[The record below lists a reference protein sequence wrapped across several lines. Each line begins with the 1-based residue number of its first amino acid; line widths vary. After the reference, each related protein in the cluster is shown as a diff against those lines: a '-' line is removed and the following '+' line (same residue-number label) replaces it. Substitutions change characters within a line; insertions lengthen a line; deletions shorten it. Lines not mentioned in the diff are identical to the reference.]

1 MALSQ
6 YVAINFLTKF
16 DKKGLERA
24 TKELQGFDKV
34 VATST
39 FKLKSFAKA
48 GAIAAAAGLAIFAK
62 NSIQAALAQERLDKS
77 VEQSLRSINQLDKLS
92 SVNSF
97 ISGIEKASNI
107 TKDILTPAINSLII
121 QTSDL
126 TKAQNLFNVA
136 VDTSV
141 GAGIDL
147 TQVSDALGKASRGNF
162 KALGALGL
170 GFEAVTAKEIGL
182 AEITDYLTLKFGGA
196 AKRATETFGGQ
207 LDSLKIS
214 AGAAQTS
221 LGEGFL
227 LATEILIDGGD
238 ASDYFGTKLES
249 LGLNGGYIVVALADK
264 ISKITEAFDGLSKK
278 IEGNSFLKFLF
289 QAKSIPVIGGWIEG
303 FRGLAEEG
311 KTITENLKDTVEQ
324 SAEQKALAEKLAK
337 LQARLDKMAA
347 EALNKQKKITKEKLA
362 QQALDKKKAELQAM
376 FDLDAINLQVAL
388 SRKLS
393 AEDEL
398 RVKILQKLA
407 DGTTLAVNEAQRYA
421 DVLKVIEDGKITDAE
436 IQTLAKTWGMTNNEV
451 VLYIQK
457 LFSANDELRKMLGL
471 MSQIETQVANT
482 ANRTVGLS
490 PGQQVVFGLG
500 VSPENIGAGGTI
512 LQGSGLAASP
522 IRPGD
527 VRPNFGSSAE
537 GRAMALAF
545 GLTPMA
551 EGGIVTK
558 PTSALIGEA
567 GAEAVIP
574 LDRMGGFGT
583 TVNVNVAGSVIS
595 EGELQSVIQDA
606 LYNLNRAGAVTQL
619 TNLGR

>member
-77 VEQSLRSINQLDKLS
+77 VEQSLRSINQLDQLP
-92 SVNSF
+92 SVNAF
-97 ISGIEKASNI
+97 ISNIEKASNI
-107 TKDILTPAINSLII
+107 TKDILTPAINGLII
-121 QTSDL
+121 QTADL
-126 TKAQNLFNVA
+126 TKAQDLFTIA
-136 VDTSV
+136 LDTSV
-141 GAGIDL
+141 AAGLDL
-147 TQVSDALGKASRGNF
+147 NQVSDALGKASRGNF

-170 GFEAVTAKEIGL
+170 GFDAVTAKEIGL
-182 AEITDYLTLKFGGA
+182 AEITDYLTLKFGGS
-196 AKRATETFGGQ
+196 AKRAAETFGGQ
-207 LDSLKIS
+207 LDNLKIS

-221 LGEGFL
+221 LGEGFI
-227 LATEILIDGGD
+227 LASQILIDGGN
-238 ASDYFGTKLES
+238 ASDYFGAKLES
-249 LGLNGGYIVVALADK
+249 LGLNGGYIIVALADK
-264 ISKITEAFDGLSKK
+264 ISKITNAFDGISKK
-278 IEGNSFLKFLF
+278 IEGNAFLRFLF
-289 QAKSIPVIGGWIEG
+289 QAKTIPVVGGWIEG

-311 KTITENLKDTVEQ
+311 KTISENMGDTVEQ
-324 SAEQKALAEKLAK
+324 TAEQKALAEKLAK
-337 LQARLDKMAA
+337 LQTRLDKMAA
-347 EALNKQKKITKEKLA
+347 DALNKQKQITKEKLA

-393 AEDEL
+393 AEDEA

-407 DGTTLAVNEAQRYA
+407 EGTEAAVNQAQKYA
-421 DVLKVIEDGKITDAE
+421 DVLKVIEDGKITTGE
-436 IQTLAKTWGMTNNEV
+436 IDELAKKWGMTTVGVEM
-451 VLYIQK
+451 YIMK
-457 LFSANDELRKMLGL
+457 LFAANEEIKKMLALLSQVKTPAPPPTSNVPEPMKYDEIKKGL
-471 MSQIETQVANT
+471 EKEFISRGIEK
-482 ANRTVGLS
+482 
-490 PGQQVVFGLG
+490 
-500 VSPENIGAGGTI
+500 GAA
-512 LQGSGLAASP
+512 SGLAASS
-522 IRPGD
+522 IRLQAQADAYMAANPGMFD
-527 VRPNFGSSAE
+527 P
-537 GRAMALAF
+537 LT
-545 GLTPMA
+545 GLRRVPLA
-551 EGGIVTK
+551 EGGIVTR
-558 PTSALIGEA
+558 PTNALIGEA

-574 LDRMGGFGT
+574 LDRMGSFGT